1 MASLLFIAPADLG
14 EIVLAT
20 GALDHAL
27 TRLEAPSLT
36 LVCDPAA
43 ARLFRGAPQVDAL
56 YPWRRDDGA
65 LAWLDL
71 AWRLGRKPVDLALDL
86 GGGTSAF
93 TLSARRR
100 LRRAP
105 ARVQQHFVEEL
116 SALLDSEQMLA
127 PKLWLDDAA
136 RAAAAEAAPGAEPLI
151 ALAPGGLSAAKRW
164 SPERFAAVARR
175 LSTGPLS
182 GARVALLGV
191 GARDAEI
198 TRAIAASLDADG
210 VAALDLGRKL
220 DLLAAAALLERATV
234 CIGNDNAL
242 THIAAAVGA
251 PTLTLFGPTDERFRA
266 PHGPRTRTLRGR
278 PLEEIA
284 ALPMLD
290 ERAAME
296 DVSVD
301 AVEAAALDLL
311 HAGGLR

>member
-14 EIVLAT
+14 ETVLAT
-20 GALDHAL
+20 GALDYAL

-43 ARLFRGAPQVDAL
+43 AKLFRAAPDVRAV

-65 LAWLDL
+65 PAWLDL
-71 AWRLGRKPVDLALDL
+71 AWRLGRKSFDLAIDF
-86 GGGTSAF
+86 GRGTSAF
-93 TLSARRR
+93 TLSAKRRVK
-100 LRRAP
+100 RAP

-116 SALLDSEQMLA
+116 SALLDAEQTLT

-136 RAAAAEAAPGAEPLI
+136 RAAAAEAAPGAEPII
-151 ALAPGGLSAAKRW
+151 ALAPGGLTASKRW
-164 SPERFAAVARR
+164 PPERFAAVARR
-175 LSTGPLS
+175 LATGPLS
-182 GARVALLGV
+182 GARVALLGA
-191 GARDAEI
+191 GLRDTEI
-198 TRAIAASLDADG
+198 TRTIASSLDADG

-234 CIGNDNAL
+234 CIGNDNVL

-266 PHGPRTRTLRGR
+266 PYGPRTRTLRGR
-278 PLEEIA
+278 SLEEIA
-284 ALPMLD
+284 ALPVLD